1 MGSSVFCLS
10 TRSIALIPF
19 ILVEFYKQCKKD
31 KEAKMKQKFKS
42 NKLLPTFSNICKSN
56 NNVNLSNKKAEKI

>member
-10 TRSIALIPF
+10 ARSIALILF

-31 KEAKMKQKFKS
+31 KVAKMQNKFKR
-42 NKLLPTFSNICKSN
+42 
-56 NNVNLSNKKAEKI
+56 